1 MTKTEY
7 QTSITT
13 NLTAAEALCDDLRKL
28 RGLQKLAKTI
38 SDADKLVS
46 LDLVGKT
53 ITDKEAQ
60 LKKIR
65 AELGKA
71 RRIVKHMEEIEAIE
85 NGTEKKPTPKKSTK
99 ATGEAVVPATAQE
112 SADKKE
118 GKTAKAGKSGKATK
132 TEKTPTQGEAKAQPA
147 A

>member
-7 QTSITT
+7 LTSITT
-13 NLTAAEALCDDLRKL
+13 NLTVAEALCADLRKL

-38 SDADKLVS
+38 PDANKLVS

-60 LKKIR
+60 LKKVR

-85 NGTEKKPTPKKSTK
+85 NGTEKKPVPKKSAK
-99 ATGEAVVPATAQE
+99 ATSKATSQASAQE
-112 SADKKE
+112 SASKKE
-118 GKTAKAGKSGKATK
+118 SKAVKAKSI
-132 TEKTPTQGEAKAQPA
+132 KTPAQGEATAQPA

>member
-13 NLTAAEALCDDLRKL
+13 NLTAAEALCADLRKL
-28 RGLQKLAKTI
+28 RGLQKLANDI
-38 SDADKLVS
+38 PNADKLVA

-65 AELGKA
+65 AELSKA

-85 NGTEKKPTPKKSTK
+85 NGTEKKPSPQKITQ
-99 ATGEAVVPATAQE
+99 ATTTAQE
-112 SADKKE
+112 PTGKKE
-118 GKTAKAGKSGKATK
+118 TKAGKAGKSSKATK
-132 TEKTPTQGEAKAQPA
+132 TPAQGKAEAQPA

>member
-13 NLTAAEALCDDLRKL
+13 NLTAAEALCADLRKL
-28 RGLQKLAKTI
+28 RGLQKLAKDI
-38 SDADKLVS
+38 PDADKLVS
-46 LDLVGKT
+46 LDLVSKT

-65 AELGKA
+65 AELNKA

-85 NGTEKKPTPKKSTK
+85 NGTEKKPAPKKTAQASTS
-99 ATGEAVVPATAQE
+99 QE

-118 GKTAKAGKSGKATK
+118 GKTAKGGKGSKTAKAGKTA
-132 TEKTPTQGEAKAQPA
+132 TQGEAQPA